1 MLDSSP
7 DILNSHSNPS
17 SKDTLAVS
25 RPFILRITTIF
36 PGGCPKHCP
45 TIQKPTDPLTRR
57 SIGLRL
63 DIRLITRR
71 FTDQSRSGT

>member
-45 TIQKPTDPLTRR
+45 EAQKTNR
-57 SIGLRL
+57 SAHAAI
-63 DIRLITRR
+63 DW
-71 FTDQSRSGT
+71 FAA